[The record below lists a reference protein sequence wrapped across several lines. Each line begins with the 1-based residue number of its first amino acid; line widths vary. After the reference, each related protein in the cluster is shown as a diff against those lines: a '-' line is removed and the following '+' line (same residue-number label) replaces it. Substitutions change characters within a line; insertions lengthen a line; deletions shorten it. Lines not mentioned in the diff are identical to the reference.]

1 MQLGNWTNLK
11 RFGCTLISVKVFV
24 EAVTALLLNASNVGL
39 SVVLLFKLLKS
50 YHSLVSTKLELLS
63 FNLST
68 SVTSIDL
75 SAIPWAK
82 CYAKYCSLYFLR
94 RLLNS
99 VIAALKVSFMPR
111 FLGPYKRTQAR

>member
-11 RFGCTLISVKVFV
+11 WFGCTLISVKVFV
-24 EAVTALLLNASNVGL
+24 EAVTALLCNASNVGL

-50 YHSLVSTKLELLS
+50 CHLQVSTKLELLS

-75 SAIPWAK
+75 SAILWAK
-82 CYAKYCSLYFLR
+82 CYAKYCSH
-94 RLLNS
+94 
-99 VIAALKVSFMPR
+99 
-111 FLGPYKRTQAR
+111 